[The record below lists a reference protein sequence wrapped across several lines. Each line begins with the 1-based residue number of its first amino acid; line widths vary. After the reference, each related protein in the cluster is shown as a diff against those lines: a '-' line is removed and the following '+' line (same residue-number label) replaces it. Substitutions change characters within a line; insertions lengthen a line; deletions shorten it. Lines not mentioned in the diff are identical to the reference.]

1 MWRISCKR
9 LTLQQILIMA
19 SMNVLEVTSCSRV
32 AESLAFSSVTSS
44 KRLMEKNAFSPVI

>member
-1 MWRISCKR
+1 MSWQQRR
-9 LTLQQILIMA
+9 LPG
-19 SMNVLEVTSCSRV
+19 V